1 MTTRFLILFTCI
13 HYYVLVPLEASIIAK
28 SSISQCSDN
37 DVHGNDGQ
45 PCGKMLVVALTVTG
59 NEVCILCN
67 ILTSKCSF
75 SVFERVKLNS

>member
-1 MTTRFLILFTCI
+1 MGIRFLILFICM

-37 DVHGNDGQ
+37 DIQGKDGQ

-59 NEVCILCN
+59 NEVCILFD
-67 ILTSKCSF
+67 ILTS
-75 SVFERVKLNS
+75 